1 MKIAKKI
8 IIYILIIAMCFCL
21 VSCIK
26 SCYEYTTYTD
36 TVEYELMEFGD
47 GVYGYYNAVTS
58 SIPAENYDM
67 ITLCFNNKV
76 YTLKGDVNVYYTDE
90 AAKLI
95 WTDTNI
101 VNGDTF
107 DVYVPFGSI
116 QMRPNLVQ
124 S

>member
-1 MKIAKKI
+1 MKITKKI

-21 VSCIK
+21 ASCMK

-36 TVEYELMEFGD
+36 TIEYELMEFDD

-58 SIPAENYDM
+58 NIPAGNYDM

-107 DVYVPFGSI
+107 DVYVPLGSI
-116 QMRPNLVQ
+116 EMRPNLGQ
-124 S
+124 R